1 MQEFSISGQLWTE
14 EGFRAGRLTISDGK
28 IQGCEYG
35 EGLKAD
41 YSFPDSYVCP
51 GLIDMQINGGLGF
64 DFTQQPNS
72 VGEVAKALPR
82 WGVTAFLPTYITAP
96 IETYFEALGWLKANA
111 ATTKGAIPLGAHIEG
126 PFLNP
131 RYKGAHEETF
141 LRHPSLEET
150 HRLWECAGDCLK
162 LMTLAPELVGALE
175 VANWLHEKGIIVS
188 AGHTAATYEEGLV
201 AFESGIRLVTHLFNA
216 MPSLHHR
223 KPGIVGVS
231 LAAKDT
237 FCGIIVDGIHLHPG
251 IVRLVYRLKGAANIL
266 LVTDAMAGMGMP
278 PGKYVLGGQ
287 EVIVTDKTARLAN
300 FAGTLAGSILTLNQ
314 AIANMIVYTDC
325 SVAEAVGMASLNP
338 ARLLGIDKRKGRLEA
353 GYDAD
358 IAVFKPDNFETLMT
372 LVNGEILYN

>member
-14 EGFRAGRLTISDGK
+14 KGFCDGRLTISGNK

-35 EGLKAD
+35 EGLSAD
-41 YSFPDSYVCP
+41 YSFPNSYVCP
-51 GLIDMQINGGLGF
+51 GLIDLQINGGLGY
-64 DFTQQPNS
+64 DFTRQPNS

-96 IETYFEALGWLKANA
+96 LETYLEALNWLKANA
-111 ATTKGAIPLGAHIEG
+111 ATTRGAIPLGAHIEG

-131 RYKGAHEETF
+131 RYKGAHEESF
-141 LRHPSLEET
+141 LRQPSLEEVR
-150 HRLWECAGDCLK
+150 RLWACGGDNLK

-175 VANWLHEKGIIVS
+175 VSGWLNEKGIIVS
-188 AGHTAATYEEGLV
+188 AGHTAATYEEGQA
-201 AFESGIRLVTHLFNA
+201 AFKAGIRMVTHLFNA

-223 KPGIVGVS
+223 KPGIAGATLLS
-231 LAAKDT
+231 KDT
-237 FCGIIVDGIHLHPG
+237 FCGIIVDGIHLHHG
-251 IVRLVYRLKGAANIL
+251 IVNLAYRLKGAANII

-287 EVIVTDKTARLAN
+287 EVIVTDKTARLAD

-314 AIANMIVYTDC
+314 AVANMISYSGC

-353 GYDAD
+353 NYDAD
-358 IAVFKPDNFETLMT
+358 IAVFQPDSFEAQMT
-372 LVNGEILYN
+372 LVGGNILY